1 MDSLSDMLS
10 SKDII
15 ILVADALIASTL
27 QLKIAEVGM
36 SSSFSV
42 QHYVNSQETLD
53 HAVDALDN
61 YIIVGIISA
70 IALSSLYYLKNNTP
84 GFIICLMANLLIIS
98 WLYYSYN
105 LAFDEVVKKYNLKLK
120 KSLF

>member
-1 MDSLSDMLS
+1 MDSLSDVLS

-15 ILVADALIASTL
+15 ILVADALIAATL
-27 QLKIAEVGM
+27 QLKIAGVGM

-70 IALSSLYYLKNNTP
+70 IALSSLYYRKNNTP
-84 GFIICLMANLLIIS
+84 GFIICLMSNLLIIS